1 MYGYEIYIKTKYNE
15 IKIFVEDI
23 NDPQVQEILAQPWV
37 EDTKIEKINREP
49 DKNFKKLVK
58 MWYF

>member
-23 NDPQVQEILAQPWV
+23 NDPQVQEILTQPWV

-58 MWYF
+58 M

>member
-23 NDPQVQEILAQPWV
+23 NDPQVQEILSQPWV

-58 MWYF
+58 M

>member
-58 MWYF
+58 M